1 LNKRYR
7 TASLY
12 ILLIIIAFS
21 IISFLSGGEDKIETP
36 DYMTFHSQVENGMV
50 ASLTIEGN
58 QGSGEYTDGRKF
70 EVYLPVEDEE
80 MRTTMKD
87 NIPILKYA
95 QTPTAPWWTA
105 VLSYVIPFAL
115 FLGIWFFFFNQSQ
128 GSGNKA
134 MSFGKSRAKLN
145 ENTKKPI
152 TFADVAGYEEV
163 VEELSEIVDFLKTP
177 KKFVQMGARVPKG
190 VLLFGPPGTGKT
202 YMARAVAGEA
212 GVPFFSISGSD
223 FVEMF
228 VGVGAS
234 RVRDMF
240 ENAKRNSPSILF
252 IDEIDAVGRHRGA
265 GLGGGHD
272 EREQTLNQLL
282 VEMDGF
288 DINDSVIIMAATN
301 RPDILD
307 PALLR
312 PGRFD
317 RQVIVGKPNVKERE
331 AILRIHAHNKILA
344 DDVNLEILARST
356 PGFTAAD
363 LENLLNEGTLFA
375 VRHGRNHVIMDDLEE
390 AISRILAGPAKK
402 SRVDSERTRRI
413 TAYHEAGHALVGHY
427 MPNTDPI
434 HTITII
440 PRGRSGG
447 FTMSLPK
454 EDVTMLSKSEMLD
467 NIAYALGGRA
477 AEQLIFQ
484 DITTGASS
492 DIKRVS
498 SIARSMVME
507 YGMSEKLGPISFGER
522 HDEVFLGR
530 DISRQLQYSD
540 ETTALIDQEVQEI
553 ITLGNERANK
563 VIEEHI
569 DQLHMI
575 AKELL
580 EHETLKAEDFL
591 ALVDARPVVENLYV
605 VEDTKEQQ
613 E

>member
-1 LNKRYR
+1 MNKRYR